1 MNELPML
8 RSSERKDWKR
18 CPTKWNWR
26 YNESLVPLTFN
37 AGPLWFGA
45 GMHLAA
51 AEHYVPGFKR
61 GRDPRET
68 WLEFVGETMD
78 AVKTD
83 KYVDD
88 ETVDSWED
96 AAELGVLMW
105 DHYLKVY
112 GNDDHIEVL
121 MPEHI
126 MKGIVVDPV
135 TKKPMV
141 RLVGVTD
148 LVARNHA
155 QNDRIEL
162 WDHKNMKTIQVAHL
176 NIDDQNGGY
185 LLLATKVLHDQG
197 LIKPDEVVRGL
208 LYNFLR
214 KAKPDTREQNEKGQY
229 LNKDGSVS
237 ARQGSPYF
245 LRHWIGKTKKERNSQ
260 LIHISEEARV
270 MKLQRMGKLP
280 LWKTPD
286 DSCRWQCN
294 FFTMCEIDERNGDV
308 EDYKKRMFKKA
319 DPYEDYRGDKMNYKA
334 SVLGYKERQDS

>member
-1 MNELPML
+1 MIELPML

-37 AGPLWFGA
+37 AGPLWFGV

-88 ETVDSWED
+88 E
-96 AAELGVLMW
+96 
-105 DHYLKVY
+105 
-112 GNDDHIEVL
+112 IEVL

-162 WDHKNMKTIQVAHL
+162 WDHKNMKPIQVAHL

-185 LLLATKVLHDQG
+185 LLLATK
-197 LIKPDEVVRGL
+197 
-208 LYNFLR
+208 
-214 KAKPDTREQNEKGQY
+214 
-229 LNKDGSVS
+229 
-237 ARQGSPYF
+237 
-245 LRHWIGKTKKERNSQ
+245 
-260 LIHISEEARV
+260 
-270 MKLQRMGKLP
+270 
-280 LWKTPD
+280 
-286 DSCRWQCN
+286 
-294 FFTMCEIDERNGDV
+294 
-308 EDYKKRMFKKA
+308 
-319 DPYEDYRGDKMNYKA
+319 
-334 SVLGYKERQDS
+334 